1 MTEEFNLTGIKEL
14 YKRNA
19 IARDFLDHAAQRERD
34 RTETTAERTI
44 AILADAGRKISRGD
58 AIDLFRRLEE
68 LGCGQFVIG
77 RRGAPSRFVWAVGIV
92 SVGKAAAGESQT
104 VDVIP
109 ETPIQ
114 TRETVNH
121 LYHLRPDRQITLE
134 LPIDLTSREAERLA
148 AFIRTL
154 PMNTE
159 LSL

>member
-1 MTEEFNLTGIKEL
+1 MSEGFNLEGIKEL

-19 IARDFLDHAAQRERD
+19 TARDFLDHAAQRERD
-34 RTETTAERTI
+34 RTDTTVDRTI
-44 AILADAGRKISRGD
+44 TILADTGRKISRGD
-58 AIDLFRRLEE
+58 AIELFRRLEE

-92 SVGKAAAGESQT
+92 SVGKAAAGESQ
-104 VDVIP
+104 VVEVIP

-114 TRETVNH
+114 TRETLNH
-121 LYHLRPDRQITLE
+121 TYHLRPDRQIVLE

-154 PMNTE
+154 PMNAE
-159 LSL
+159 LEL

>member
-1 MTEEFNLTGIKEL
+1 MSEGFNLEGIKDL

-19 IARDFLDHAAQRERD
+19 TARDFLDHAAQRERD
-34 RTETTAERTI
+34 RTDTTVDRTI
-44 AILADAGRKISRGD
+44 TILADAGRKISRGD
-58 AIDLFRRLEE
+58 AIELFRRLEE

-92 SVGKAAAGESQT
+92 SVGKAAAGESQ
-104 VDVIP
+104 VVEVIP

-114 TRETVNH
+114 TRETINH
-121 LYHLRPDRQITLE
+121 TYHLRPDRQIMLE

-154 PMNTE
+154 PMNAE
-159 LSL
+159 LEL